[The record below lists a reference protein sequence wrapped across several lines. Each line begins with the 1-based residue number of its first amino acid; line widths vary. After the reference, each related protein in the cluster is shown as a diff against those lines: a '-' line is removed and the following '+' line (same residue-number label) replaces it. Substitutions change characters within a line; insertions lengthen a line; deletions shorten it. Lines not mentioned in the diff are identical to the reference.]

1 MVCFLM
7 VVLTIS
13 YNTPSPVFLDGD
25 LGFYTSSSSFKKTG
39 QLQLT
44 LRESY
49 GTKGEKGEEEK
60 KSQNQTN
67 LNIGY
72 TVFHLV
78 ELGAGINYSS
88 MGGDNYR
95 GLLLKTKIPFLSISR
110 MKSSISPCFTFAQG
124 EKSYFTTNFDIE
136 IIPFTR
142 KNLPSFLLGQSVNIG
157 KKSGETILQ
166 YSSLLTLHTG
176 SFKPFVEFYTDFSKH
191 ISRSYM
197 QNTRFCT
204 GLGFTI
210 GNLGFKTGVEIPL
223 EDYSKKDFDFRLTG
237 EINYLLNTKRKP
249 RSKLNITVLDK
260 ENGKVI
266 PATIMIK
273 GKDVEKILDCKNGKC
288 TIEDLSPGIY
298 TIEIENP
305 EYKRIKFPVFIKDK
319 SLDKTYK
326 LTKKDKKKG
335 GDSSQ

>member
-1 MVCFLM
+1 
-7 VVLTIS
+7 
-13 YNTPSPVFLDGD
+13 
-25 LGFYTSSSSFKKTG
+25 
-39 QLQLT
+39 
-44 LRESY
+44 
-49 GTKGEKGEEEK
+49 
-60 KSQNQTN
+60 
-67 LNIGY
+67 
-72 TVFHLV
+72 
-78 ELGAGINYSS
+78 
-88 MGGDNYR
+88 
-95 GLLLKTKIPFLSISR
+95 
-110 MKSSISPCFTFAQG
+110 
-124 EKSYFTTNFDIE
+124 
-136 IIPFTR
+136 
-142 KNLPSFLLGQSVNIG
+142 
-157 KKSGETILQ
+157 
-166 YSSLLTLHTG
+166 
-176 SFKPFVEFYTDFSKH
+176 
-191 ISRSYM
+191 M

-273 GKDVEKILDCKNGKC
+273 GREVEKILECKNGRC

-298 TIEIENP
+298 TIEIESP
-305 EYKRIKFPVFIKDK
+305 EYKRIKLPVFIKDK